1 MKLRASVIVVYF
13 LALHLSQSSLR
24 KMSLS
29 FMMSQS
35 AVVVNSCL
43 TPGAARS
50 GCSQA
55 SSCQATSPSERRA
68 CSSIP
73 PAPAPAVPETRPG
86 AQTQQLVCLQWT
98 RQLAAHVES
107 ASPCFQ
113 TSRLGKTQSR
123 LGTYLQYLVVA
134 LCYGHLRTRSAYAC
148 VAHVPSRTPCRLCRC
163 FGLISSVCVCSSQQH
178 SRPTFSAN
186 ETRAPLPAASEP
198 CSVRCLLR
206 VHALCLLA
214 ETLCSSVAAN

>member
-1 MKLRASVIVVYF
+1 MGFHGRGIAAVQAAHAGLSCPGSTKVACATPGMLSLPASPHIVKAYPILASAEALSKRSGHRQLRTHAQATRSCALVHEIESFRYRCIL
-13 LALHLSQSSLR
+13 LALHLGESSLR
-24 KMSLS
+24 KMSWL

-50 GCSQA
+50 GCIQA

-73 PAPAPAVPETRPG
+73 PAPAPVVPETRLG

-113 TSRLGKTQSR
+113 TSCLGKTQSR
-123 LGTYLQYLVVA
+123 LGTYMW
-134 LCYGHLRTRSAYAC
+134 T
-148 VAHVPSRTPCRLCRC
+148 
-163 FGLISSVCVCSSQQH
+163 
-178 SRPTFSAN
+178 
-186 ETRAPLPAASEP
+186 
-198 CSVRCLLR
+198 
-206 VHALCLLA
+206 
-214 ETLCSSVAAN
+214 